1 MIRHL
6 KLCRSKGSLLVP
18 VWPSSYFCPL
28 IYQNGKQ
35 MADIIEPLY
44 YSETVDSV
52 FNGYT
57 KLKAII
63 LNADYSNK

>member
-1 MIRHL
+1 
-6 KLCRSKGSLLVP
+6 
-18 VWPSSYFCPL
+18 
-28 IYQNGKQ
+28 